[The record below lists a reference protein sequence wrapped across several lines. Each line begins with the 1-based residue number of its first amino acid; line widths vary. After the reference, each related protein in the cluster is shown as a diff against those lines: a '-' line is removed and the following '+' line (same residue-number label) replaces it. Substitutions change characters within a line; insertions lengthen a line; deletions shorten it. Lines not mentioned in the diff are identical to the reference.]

1 VSARDATRSPRTLA
15 LDRHVANGPRREH
28 GLVVATYRR
37 HCIVDVEHGG
47 RLECQHKGRRMT
59 LACGDTVTVEHHA
72 GQGIVV
78 DVAPRST
85 LLYRSDAWREKLV
98 AANVTQVVALVA
110 PDVPVDE
117 HLLNRWIVA
126 AEAERCRFVLV
137 VNKIDLPGSDRFLER
152 FAAYRALGY
161 PVVAISALRDATPSI
176 PWLTGQRSVLI
187 GQSGMGKST
196 LINALAAD
204 ATAPTRSIST
214 ALRSGRHTTSST
226 TLHRLGPRDGEDPGW
241 IIDSP
246 GMTLFGLAHYD
257 AATLEH
263 AFVEL
268 RGLAGTCRFR
278 DCRHDREPG
287 CAVQAAVHAGRV
299 APQRIALL
307 RVLLDESEAA
317 ARAENR
323 R

>member
-1 VSARDATRSPRTLA
+1 MSAS
-15 LDRHVANGPRREH
+15 

-37 HCIVDVEHGG
+37 HCVVDVAHAG
-47 RLECQHKGRRMT
+47 RLECQHKGRRLT
-59 LACGDTVTVEHHA
+59 FACGDTVTVERHG
-72 GQGIVV
+72 GQGVVV

-110 PDVPVDE
+110 SDVPVDE

-137 VNKIDLPGSDRFLER
+137 VNKMDLPASDRFLER

-161 PVVAISALRDATPSI
+161 PVIAVSALRDATPLM
-176 PWLTGQRSVLI
+176 PWLTGQRSALI

-204 ATAPTRSIST
+204 ATAPTQAIST

-226 TLHRLGPRDGEDPGW
+226 TLHRLAPRDDEDSGW

-268 RGLAGTCRFR
+268 RGVAGTCRFR

-287 CAVQAAVHAGRV
+287 CAVQAAVRAGRV

-307 RVLLDESEAA
+307 RMLMNESEAA